1 MVNRINT
8 NAGGE
13 LDKSGKQDTAAA
25 INYFPER
32 RTSRRLQT
40 QDISGFDDLIVSLAN
55 TYENR
60 RARQVV
66 EWERMR
72 RQNFPLSV

>member
-1 MVNRINT
+1 MVNRIDQKT
-8 NAGGE
+8 NSENNNPAGHE
-13 LDKSGKQDTAAA
+13 TAAA
-25 INYFPER
+25 INYFSENL
-32 RTSRRLQT
+32 TSRQLHNQETPR
-40 QDISGFDDLIVSLAN
+40 FDDLIVSLAN
-55 TYENR
+55 THENR

>member
-1 MVNRINT
+1 MVNRIN
-8 NAGGE
+8 AKASRE
-13 LDKSGKQDTAAA
+13 LNKPNGRDNAAA
-25 INYFPER
+25 INYFSENLS
-32 RTSRRLQT
+32 SRQLQS
-40 QDISGFDDLIVSLAN
+40 QDIPRFDDLIVSLAD
-55 TYENR
+55 THENR